1 MSKKYVIDL
10 TSEEKELL
18 HAVVKKGKESSHRIK
33 PAYILLN
40 SDKDGLNMTDQ
51 EIASLLHCH
60 VQTVFNVRKRFVE
73 IGLESALDRK
83 KREAPP
89 IPMIIDGE
97 KEARLFAIACSK
109 PPEGRK
115 RWTLQ
120 LLADEL
126 VTLDIVNEISGKT
139 VGRTLKKRN
148 KTSFTTVLGNSPSS
162 K

>member
-1 MSKKYVIDL
+1 MIDL

-33 PAYILLN
+33 HAYILLN
-40 SDKDGLNMTDQ
+40 SDKNGQNMTDQ

-83 KREAPP
+83 RRDIPP
-89 IPMIIDGE
+89 IPMILDSE
-97 KEARLFAIACSK
+97 KEVRLFAIVCSK

-126 VTLDIVNEISGKT
+126 VILDIVDEISGKT
-139 VGRTLKKRN
+139 IGRTLKKRN
-148 KTSFTTVLGNSPSS
+148 KTSFTTMLGNSSSS

>member
-18 HAVVKKGKESSHRIK
+18 HAVVKKGRESSHRIK
-33 PAYILLN
+33 HAYILLN
-40 SDKDGLNMTDQ
+40 SDHNGPNMTDQ
-51 EIASLLHCH
+51 EIAKLLHCH

-73 IGLESALDRK
+73 IGLDSALDRK
-83 KREAPP
+83 KRDTPP
-89 IPMIIDGE
+89 IPRIIDGE
-97 KEARLFAIACSK
+97 KEARLFAIACST

-126 VTLDIVNEISGKT
+126 VTLDIVDQISGKT
-139 VGRTLKKRN
+139 VGRTLKKM
-148 KTSFTTVLGNSPSS
+148 K
-162 K
+162 